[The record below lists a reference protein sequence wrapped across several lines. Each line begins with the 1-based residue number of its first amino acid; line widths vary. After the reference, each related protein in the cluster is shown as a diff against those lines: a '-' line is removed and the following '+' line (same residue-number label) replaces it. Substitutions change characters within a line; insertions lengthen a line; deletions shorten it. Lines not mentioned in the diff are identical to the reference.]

1 MYKLGYLA
9 VLAVAFAAVPAP
21 ANAQNVVTCESYGG
35 RRQTCR
41 VDTRGEVRL
50 VRRLSDASCV
60 RGRTWGTTSNAVW
73 VDDGCRAQ
81 FAVYGTRGGSDDRWG
96 RDGRWDGDDRRDRD
110 DRWDDRRDRDDRWD
124 RDGRNDRGNASWA
137 LNRCRLAA
145 SRRVG
150 NRRVNVWLENS
161 SRNNT
166 RVGWR
171 ASNGVRGTCRV
182 ERNGDVD
189 VRVSRNR

>member
-1 MYKLGYLA
+1 MHKLGLLA
-9 VLAVAFAAVPAP
+9 VLAVAVAAIPAP

-60 RGRTWGTTSNAVW
+60 RGRSWGTTTGGVW

-81 FAVYGTRGGSDDRWG
+81 FAVYGTRGGN
-96 RDGRWDGDDRRDRD
+96 
-110 DRWDDRRDRDDRWD
+110 DDRWD
-124 RDGRNDRGNASWA
+124 RDGRDGRGRDDRWDRNDRDGNWDRGNTESA
-137 LNRCRLAA
+137 LNRCRLAVA
-145 SRRVG
+145 RRVG
-150 NRRVNVWLENS
+150 GRSVNAWVENR
-161 SRNNT
+161 SRNNV

-171 ASNGVRGTCRV
+171 TNRGVRGTCRV

-189 VRVSRNR
+189 VRVDRNHR

>member
-1 MYKLGYLA
+1 MYKLGFLA
-9 VLAVAFAAVPAP
+9 LAAAAVMALPAT

-60 RGRTWGTTSNAVW
+60 RGRSWGVTNGGVW

-81 FAVYGTRGGSDDRWG
+81 FAVYGSGRGNDDRWG
-96 RDGRWDGDDRRDRD
+96 RDDRDRD
-110 DRWDDRRDRDDRWD
+110 GRWDDRHDRN
-124 RDGRNDRGNASWA
+124 GRVDASWA
-137 LNRCRLAA
+137 LNRCRLAVA
-145 SRRVG
+145 RRVG

-189 VRVSRNR
+189 LRVNRNR

>member
-1 MYKLGYLA
+1 MHKLGFLA
-9 VLAVAFAAVPAP
+9 VLAVAAAALPAP

-60 RGRTWGTTSNAVW
+60 RGRSWGTTTGGVW

-81 FAVYGTRGGSDDRWG
+81 FAVYGTRGGNDDRWG
-96 RDGRWDGDDRRDRD
+96 
-110 DRWDDRRDRDDRWD
+110 RDDRWD
-124 RDGRNDRGNASWA
+124 RDGRDRDGRWDDRRGRDDRWDRDDRGSTQWA
-137 LNRCRLAA
+137 LNRCRLAVA
-145 SRRVG
+145 RRVG
-150 NRRVNVWLENS
+150 SRSVNAWLENN
-161 SRNNT
+161 SRNNV

-171 ASNGVRGTCRV
+171 TNRGQHGTCRV

-189 VRVSRNR
+189 VRVDRNHR